1 MPDVTF
7 KDLELQGWSEKADAY
22 DTWFA
27 TVTQQAIA
35 PMLDQLAD
43 DLSGK
48 RLLDICCGTGHLT
61 AAAAAR
67 GADAE
72 GLDFA
77 DTMVAQSKANY
88 PDLPFRT
95 GDGEALDATDGSFDA
110 VACAFGILHFSEP
123 ETGMAEA
130 CRVLK
135 SGGRYGFTVWLG
147 PDKGSEMMR
156 LIGGSIRKHANL
168 DIDLPEAPPMFKY
181 SDPDTSMSA
190 LTNAGFADPQ
200 FHQLD
205 LEWSCDKPEDV
216 LEMIYKSIV
225 RTPMVLERQSEEV
238 RDTIHAEILERAE
251 HHRRDGKI
259 RLAFPAAL
267 FTATKP

>member
-7 KDLELQGWSEKADAY
+7 KDLELKGWSEKAGAY

-27 TVTQQAIA
+27 TVTRQAID
-35 PMLDQLAD
+35 PLLDAVGG
-43 DLSGK
+43 DLTGK

-67 GADAE
+67 GAEAD
-72 GLDFA
+72 GIDFA
-77 DTMVAQSKANY
+77 DTMVAKARQNY
-88 PDLPFRT
+88 PGLSFKE
-95 GDGEALDATDGSFDA
+95 GDGEALAAADGAYDA
-110 VACAFGILHFSEP
+110 VVCAFGILHFSGP
-123 ETGMAEA
+123 EAGMAEA

-135 SGGRYGFTVWLG
+135 PGGRYGFTTWLG

-156 LIGGSIRKHANL
+156 LIGGSMRKHANF
-168 DIDLPEAPPMFKY
+168 DVDLPEAPPMFKY
-181 SDPDTSMSA
+181 SDPEVSTAA
-190 LTNAGFADPQ
+190 LAGAGFADPE

-205 LEWSCDKPEDV
+205 LEWSCEKPEGV

-225 RTPMVLERQSEEV
+225 RTPMVLERQTEEV
-238 RDTIHAEILERAE
+238 RDAIHAEILEKATGF
-251 HHRRDGKI
+251 HRDGKI
-259 RLAFPAAL
+259 RLAFPAAM